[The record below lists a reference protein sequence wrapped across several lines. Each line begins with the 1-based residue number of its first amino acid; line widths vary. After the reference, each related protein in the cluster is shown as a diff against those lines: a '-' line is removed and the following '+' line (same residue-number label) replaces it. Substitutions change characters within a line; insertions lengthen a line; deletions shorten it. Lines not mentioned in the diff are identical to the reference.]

1 MNFAVRLSRAISAFA
16 EPTSLS
22 GPPSAPVGPTGA
34 RTRHEVDHRRK
45 RRRERISPI
54 GVKQTRWLRR
64 DIEDAEDEANAGN
77 VRHLAQIGAWVRGD
91 LTVGGLLSTRCSVPR
106 LPRTWRGNEQARQ
119 WLEGEGKTTGLFDT
133 IFPPIEL
140 EELAIDHLVNGFG
153 HAVFVRPAGAQWLRL
168 VRLDPQWSN
177 YRVGENRWVYQG
189 YNNLYCIE
197 PGNGTWVLHSNGYID
212 PWNRGIWADLGRDQC
227 SEDASGM
234 HRDAFIMKYGN
245 PFVIATSPQGQSE
258 QQKIPFWRTV
268 MQWTMGFAG
277 VTPGHKVELLQPK
290 AEGREVFKDAEE
302 KVERRAMMR
311 ICGQIVTS
319 LGGPGFAN
327 AEIFAQIASHLVAR
341 TAQDLATTLNE
352 QCIPQIIRLGC
363 EQGWIDDDSPL
374 LLSYDTTPPQAR
386 KAEGEAIE
394 AAMKAFMAQWEAAE
408 KASDPRLRPDPEEY
422 RARFRL
428 PVASEGGGSLEAAH
442 AALRSLSM
450 EERRALLDGLR
461 AQNTNDASVPEIGIA
476 PSVEE
481 PDEEDVDHAAK
492 LAGEMTEHRMET
504 CEHGFGRCYR
514 CGVER
519 DRGVEVR
526 PDGQKAWRVAW
537 RSLRRRAA

>member
-1 MNFAVRLSRAISAFA
+1 MSLTERLMRGFAAFA
-16 EPTSLS
+16 APSPL
-22 GPPSAPVGPTGA
+22 SAPPPAPIGSPGQ
-34 RTRHEVDHRRK
+34 RTRDDLDRRRK
-45 RRRERISPI
+45 RRGGGRVTPLS
-54 GVKQTRWLRR
+54 VKQIRWLRK
-64 DIEDAEDEANAGN
+64 DIEDAEDEANGGN

-106 LPRTWRGNEQARQ
+106 LPRTWRGNEQARA

-153 HAVFVRPAGAQWLRL
+153 HSVFIQPPGAQWLRL

-177 YRVGENRWVYQG
+177 FRIAENRWVYQG
-189 YNNLYCIE
+189 YNQLYAVE
-197 PGNGTWVLHSNGYID
+197 PGNGTWVTHSNGYID

-227 SEDASGM
+227 SEDAAGM

-245 PFVIATSPQGQSE
+245 PFVIATSPQGQADF
-258 QQKIPFWRTV
+258 QKIDFWRTV
-268 MQWTMGFAG
+268 KQWCMGFAG
-277 VTPGHKVELLQPK
+277 VTPGHKVDLLQPK
-290 AEGREVFKDAEE
+290 AEGREVFTDAEG

-327 AEIFAQIASHLVAR
+327 AEIFATIASFLVAR

-352 QCIPQIIRLGC
+352 QAIPQIIRMGC
-363 EQGWIDDDSPL
+363 EQGFIDDDSPL
-374 LLSYDTTPPQAR
+374 LLGYDTTPPQAR
-386 KAEGEAIE
+386 KAEAEAIS
-394 AAMKAFMAQWEAAE
+394 AAMAAFVAQWDAAE
-408 KASDPRLRPDPEEY
+408 KAGDPSMRPSPEEY

-428 PVASEGGGSLEAAH
+428 PVAGEGSGALEAAH
-442 AALRSLSM
+442 AAIRSLTTQ
-450 EERRALLDGLR
+450 ERRALLDGLR
-461 AQNTNDASVPEIGIA
+461 AQNQNASDAPEIGIPA
-476 PSVEE
+476 E
-481 PDEEDVDHAAK
+481 PDEPDVDHAAR
-492 LAGEMTEHRMET
+492 LASEMTEHKMET

-519 DRGVEVR
+519 DRGIEVGA
-526 PDGQKAWRVAW
+526 DGQKAWRVAW
-537 RSLRRRAA
+537 RPLRARRAA